1 MDSKDPL
8 VIALHDWTKVFMRH
22 SMREFVLFSKKTG
35 LSMSH
40 IGALFRIN
48 EGRSSVSDVGG
59 GLGITNA
66 AGSQMVERLVLQGWI
81 LRSEDPD
88 DRRTKRLVLTEKG
101 QHILDQIF
109 HVRQSWLKELADS
122 LSESEK
128 KQVIAAL
135 SLLIEK
141 ANQLGPG
148 AGQEL

>member
-1 MDSKDPL
+1 MDFKDPL

-22 SMREFVLFSKKTG
+22 SMREFVLFSKQTG

-66 AGSQMVERLVLQGWI
+66 AGSQMVDRLVQQGLI

-88 DRRTKRLVLTEKG
+88 DRRTKRLVLTDKG
-101 QHILDQIF
+101 QHILAQIF
-109 HVRQSWLKELADS
+109 HVRQSWLKELAES
-122 LSESEK
+122 MSENEK
-128 KQVIAAL
+128 AQIVAAL
-135 SLLIEK
+135 NTLIEK
-141 ANQLGPG
+141 ANQLSP
-148 AGQEL
+148 ATGQEQ